1 MRTWS
6 VLYLPIGDPV
16 APTDGAQA
24 PKYMIQPTLCN
35 TAELKVPSRKGIGL
49 WLTAGEMKEICHIP
63 NGSSSKSPRTFPTTT
78 ELGRAFVRGFG
89 FPRRFLNDAI
99 DFAVPRWC
107 KARPWKGSDTKQ
119 SLFKPLRLALV
130 D

>member
-35 TAELKVPSRKGIGL
+35 TAELKVPSRKGNGL
-49 WLTAGEMKEICHIP
+49 SGLSLTGGEMKEICHIP
-63 NGSSSKSPRTFPTTT
+63 NGSFSKSLRTFPTTT
-78 ELGRAFVRGFG
+78 ELGRAFLRGFG

-99 DFAVPRWC
+99 D
-107 KARPWKGSDTKQ
+107 
-119 SLFKPLRLALV
+119 
-130 D
+130 

>member
-6 VLYLPIGDPV
+6 VLYLLIGDPV

-49 WLTAGEMKEICHIP
+49 SGLSLSAGSMKEICHIP

-78 ELGRAFVRGFG
+78 ELGRAFLMGFWLPTKV
-89 FPRRFLNDAI
+89 FE
-99 DFAVPRWC
+99 WC
-107 KARPWKGSDTKQ
+107 KARPWKGSDTQQ